1 MNEWYL
7 SSLFQGGTCSRTVNK
22 CLANKQS
29 YKYIFFLKCRMFA
42 NYRGRKEFYIHLH
55 LTKNVEGNI

>member
-29 YKYIFFLKCRMFA
+29 YKYIFSKVSNVCQLQ
-42 NYRGRKEFYIHLH
+42 RKKGILH
-55 LTKNVEGNI
+55 SATFDKEGNI